1 MNSERDTHLWVETY
15 RPKTVQDCILPQDLK
30 STFQEYVNKKEIPNL
45 MLSGGPGVGKTTVA
59 RALCEEIGCDY
70 IMINGS
76 MDGNI
81 DTLRNEI
88 KTFASS
94 VSFVGGSKVVIIDEA
109 DYLNPQ
115 STQPALRGFIEEFS
129 KNCTLIFT
137 FNFKNR
143 IIAAIHS
150 GCSVIDFQFVKK
162 DKPGLAANFLHRLEN
177 ILSENGI
184 KYDKQVISE
193 LLIKYFPDYRR
204 ILNELQRYSAVGE
217 IDSGILAK
225 ISDVSLSELMAA
237 MKEKNFKNARKWVTN
252 NLDTDSI
259 VLFRS
264 LYDHMYNYIKP
275 ESIPQLVVILA
286 EYQYKSAFCIDQ
298 ELNTMAMIVEIMSE
312 VEFE

>member
-129 KNCTLIFT
+129 KNCTFIFT
-137 FNFKNR
+137 CNFKNR

-150 GCSVIDFQFVKK
+150 RCSVIDFQFVKK

-264 LYDHMYNYIKP
+264 PYDHMYNYIKP

>member
-45 MLSGGPGVGKTTVA
+45 MLSGGPGVGKTTIA

-94 VSFVGGSKVVIIDEA
+94 VSFVGGTKVVIIDEA

-129 KNCTLIFT
+129 KNCTFIFT
-137 FNFKNR
+137 CNFKNR

-150 GCSVIDFQFVKK
+150 RCSVIDFQFAKK
-162 DKPGLAANFLHRLEN
+162 DKPGLAANFLHRLET
-177 ILSENGI
+177 ILLENGI
-184 KYDKQVISE
+184 TYDKQVISE

-204 ILNELQRYSAVGE
+204 VLNELQRYSAVGQ

-225 ISDVSLSELMAA
+225 ISDINLTELMES
-237 MKEKNFKNARKWVTN
+237 MKEKNFKNARKWITN
-252 NLDTDSI
+252 NLDNDSV

-264 LYDHMYNYIKP
+264 LYDHMYNFIKS

-298 ELNTMAMIVEIMSE
+298 ELNTMAMIVEIMSD
-312 VEFE
+312 VEFV

>member
-1 MNSERDTHLWVETY
+1 MFIYNRY
-15 RPKTVQDCILPQDLK
+15 R
-30 STFQEYVNKKEIPNL
+30 
-45 MLSGGPGVGKTTVA
+45 
-59 RALCEEIGCDY
+59 
-70 IMINGS
+70 
-76 MDGNI
+76 
-81 DTLRNEI
+81 
-88 KTFASS
+88 
-94 VSFVGGSKVVIIDEA
+94 
-109 DYLNPQ
+109 
-115 STQPALRGFIEEFS
+115 
-129 KNCTLIFT
+129 
-137 FNFKNR
+137 
-143 IIAAIHS
+143 H
-150 GCSVIDFQFVKK
+150 
-162 DKPGLAANFLHRLEN
+162 
-177 ILSENGI
+177 
-184 KYDKQVISE
+184 
-193 LLIKYFPDYRR
+193 IKYFPDYRR

-275 ESIPQLVVILA
+275 ETIPQLVVILA

>member
-129 KNCTLIFT
+129 KNCTFIFT
-137 FNFKNR
+137 CNFKNR

-150 GCSVIDFQFVKK
+150 RCSVIDFQFVKK

>member
-45 MLSGGPGVGKTTVA
+45 MLSGGPGVGKTTIA

-94 VSFVGGSKVVIIDEA
+94 VSFVGGTKVVIIDEA

-129 KNCTLIFT
+129 KNCTFIFT
-137 FNFKNR
+137 CNFKNR

-150 GCSVIDFQFVKK
+150 RCSVIDFQFAKK
-162 DKPGLAANFLHRLEN
+162 DKPGLAANFLHRLET
-177 ILSENGI
+177 ILLENGVT
-184 KYDKQVISE
+184 YDKQVISE
-193 LLIKYFPDYRR
+193 LLIKYFSDYRLV
-204 ILNELQRYSAVGE
+204 LNELQRYSAVGQ

-225 ISDVSLSELMAA
+225 ISDINLTELMES
-237 MKEKNFKNARKWVTN
+237 MKEKNFKNARKWITN
-252 NLDTDSI
+252 NLDNDSV

-264 LYDHMYNYIKP
+264 LYDHMYSFIKS

-298 ELNTMAMIVEIMSE
+298 ELNTMAMIVEIMSD
-312 VEFE
+312 VEFV